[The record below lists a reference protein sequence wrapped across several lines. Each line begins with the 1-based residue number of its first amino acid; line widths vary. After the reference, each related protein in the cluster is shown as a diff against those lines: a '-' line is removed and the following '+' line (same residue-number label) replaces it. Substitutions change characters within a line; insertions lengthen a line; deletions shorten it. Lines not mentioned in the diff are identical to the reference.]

1 MYGPNIV
8 GSTLSLTKVLGGIS
22 RVLGIANQAIPI
34 YKEIRPMISNARKVM
49 SVLKEFNATPT
60 KNTSNTITNI
70 GTQKKEV
77 ETTSVINSAT
87 PTFFLTN

>member
-34 YKEIRPMISNARKVM
+34 YKEVKPMISNARKVM
-49 SVLKEFNATPT
+49 SVLKEFNQTPV
-60 KNTSNTITNI
+60 KNTSNTITKAN
-70 GTQKKEV
+70 TTKKEV
-77 ETTSVINSAT
+77 ETTSITNSAT